1 MLLRG
6 LYLLLTLLTANAE
19 LQFAKSMDT
28 APIDSS
34 AQYRSVIMPKIF
46 GGGLAQKPLKTSNGP
61 KQRQRY
67 YKPSNKSDCPMS
79 PYALYLNESDQADL
93 YQLVQSARE
102 NNVNEKDIKD
112 LMREYMKN
120 SLTPER
126 FKQFQRENDTFEARL
141 ARRQR
146 LKREAP
152 RLYEKQRPKSIAVKN
167 KRQLF
172 DIANDPAQNV
182 KSINLRRASN

>member
-1 MLLRG
+1 
-6 LYLLLTLLTANAE
+6 
-19 LQFAKSMDT
+19 MDT

-102 NNVNEKDIKD
+102 NNVNEKDIKGIRRLFIRVVDRDLD